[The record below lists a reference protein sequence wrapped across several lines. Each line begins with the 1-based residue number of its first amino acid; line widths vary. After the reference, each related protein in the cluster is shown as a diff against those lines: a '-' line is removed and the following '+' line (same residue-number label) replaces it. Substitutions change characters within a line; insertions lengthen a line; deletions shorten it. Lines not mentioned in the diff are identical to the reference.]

1 MDLRERRR
9 FLGDLLAA
17 IPALRLAGLAAIGCA
32 AGPSASNARP
42 ALRQPRDPVFVR
54 AGEDRFNVQRAI
66 GVSSTSFKVA
76 AEDSDRMLF
85 AMEQANTRRGGPPQ
99 HLHRD
104 VDECWYVL
112 AGRYEIEIGTKRFQ
126 AGPGDLVLGPRDVP
140 HRWAFV
146 GETPGRVLITFTPAG
161 RMQEWFSRPRT
172 PGTFVDDPA
181 LFRQYGMELL
191 GPPLD
196 VR

>member
-1 MDLRERRR
+1 M
-9 FLGDLLAA
+9 
-17 IPALRLAGLAAIGCA
+17 
-32 AGPSASNARP
+32 
-42 ALRQPRDPVFVR
+42 
-54 AGEDRFNVQRAI
+54 QRAI

-76 AEDSDRMLF
+76 AEDSDRTLF

-99 HLHRD
+99 HVHRD

-112 AGRYEIEIGTKRFQ
+112 AGQYEVEIGTKRFQ

-146 GETPGRVLITFTPAG
+146 GDTPGRVLITFTPAG

-181 LFRQYGMELL
+181 LFREYGMELL